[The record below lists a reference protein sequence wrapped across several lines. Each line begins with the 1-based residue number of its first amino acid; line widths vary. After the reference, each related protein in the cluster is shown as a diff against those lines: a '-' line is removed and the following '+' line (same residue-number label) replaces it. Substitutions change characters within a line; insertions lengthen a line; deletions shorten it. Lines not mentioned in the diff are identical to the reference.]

1 MSKSGNLTIVLQ
13 AGGESRRMGRS
24 KATVPFLGEPLI
36 WRGINRLLPLADEFI
51 ITTNEPE
58 NLDFL
63 DDLVELGKV
72 RLVTDE
78 YDQRG
83 ALRGVYTAIN
93 AASNEYVALV
103 ACDMVFPSRNLIS
116 AELEALM
123 EEETDV
129 AVPKTKHGYEP
140 FHAVY
145 RRSSCLPVVRE
156 ATEAGVV
163 RQGQH
168 YGVRWRPSRPG
179 RATWRLLHQRQHA
192 RGALRRPR
200 AHPCRQDSRARGVRV
215 GHPFNLRSIIASY
228 HLSGTLLR
236 FCVKTPHCP
245 FNGVLMLCKG

>member
-63 DDLVELGKV
+63 DDLVELGKI

-103 ACDMVFPSRNLIS
+103 ACDMIFPSRNLIS

-123 EEETDV
+123 EEGADA

-140 FHAVY
+140 FHGVY
-145 RRSSCLPVVRE
+145 RRSSCLPIIHE
-156 ATEAGVV
+156 ATETGEAKANAWLDKIDVV
-163 RQGQH
+163 EFDGQR
-168 YGVRWRPSRPG
+168 VAEAEP
-179 RATWRLLHQRQHA
+179 
-192 RGALRRPR
+192 RGGCFINVNTPEELADAQER
-200 AHPCRQDSRARGVRV
+200 
-215 GHPFNLRSIIASY
+215 I
-228 HLSGTLLR
+228 LSGKIAER
-236 FCVKTPHCP
+236 EEFE
-245 FNGVLMLCKG
+245 

>member
-51 ITTNEPE
+51 VTTNEPQ

-63 DDLVELGKV
+63 DDLVELGKI

-78 YDQRG
+78 YEQRG

-103 ACDMVFPSRNLIS
+103 ACDMIFPSRNLIS

-123 EEETDV
+123 KEGTDA
-129 AVPKTKHGYEP
+129 AVPRTKHGYEP
-140 FHAVY
+140 FHGVY
-145 RRSSCLPVVRE
+145 RRSSCLPVVFE
-156 ATEAGVV
+156 ATEKGEA
-163 RQGQH
+163 
-168 YGVRWRPSRPG
+168 
-179 RATWRLLHQRQHA
+179 RANGWLDKVKVSEFDGHRIA
-192 RGALRRPR
+192 EAEPRGGCFINVNTPEELADAQER
-200 AHPCRQDSRARGVRV
+200 
-215 GHPFNLRSIIASY
+215 I
-228 HLSGTLLR
+228 LSGKMVER
-236 FCVKTPHCP
+236 EEFE
-245 FNGVLMLCKG
+245 

>member
-63 DDLVELGKV
+63 DDLVDLGKI

-83 ALRGVYTAIN
+83 ALRGVYTAVN

-103 ACDMVFPSRNLIS
+103 ACDMIFPSRNLIS

-123 EEETDV
+123 EEGADA

-140 FHAVY
+140 FHGVY
-145 RRSSCLPVVRE
+145 RRSSCLPIIHE
-156 ATEAGVV
+156 ATEAGEAKANAWLDKIDVV
-163 RQGQH
+163 EFDGQR
-168 YGVRWRPSRPG
+168 VAEAEP
-179 RATWRLLHQRQHA
+179 
-192 RGALRRPR
+192 RGGCFINVNTPEELADAQER
-200 AHPCRQDSRARGVRV
+200 
-215 GHPFNLRSIIASY
+215 I
-228 HLSGTLLR
+228 LSGKIAER
-236 FCVKTPHCP
+236 EEFE
-245 FNGVLMLCKG
+245 